1 MSNLLLKAL
10 TQYGIKEVPGEKN
23 NPDIVKYFNVLGDG
37 QEWTDEFAWCSAFL
51 NWACIESGKESSGAL
66 NARSWLAVGR
76 PVTIPILGDIVIY
89 WRESKSSWKGHVG
102 IYINAEADADAEV
115 IYTLGGNQGNMV
127 CVKPYYK
134 SSLLGYRR
142 I

>member
-10 TQYGIKEVPGEKN
+10 TQYGIKEVPGKEN
-23 NPDIVKYFNVLGDG
+23 NPDIIKYFDVLGDG
-37 QEWTDEFAWCSAFL
+37 KQWTDEFAWCSAFI
-51 NWACIESGKESSGAL
+51 NWACIEAGKESSGAL

-76 PVTIPILGDIVIY
+76 PVTIPMLGDIVVY
-89 WRESKSSWKGHVG
+89 WRVSPDSWKGHVG
-102 IYINAEADADAEV
+102 IYIADEDEI

-127 CVKPYYK
+127 CIKPYYK